1 MRDGLLGTRQ
11 SFVDS
16 PRFARYHPTD
26 SHERLVLICVVMGAK
41 VSIPDMVS
49 IMATRIAPPPAWA
62 LLERELIRTMDEAA
76 ELKVRKYSEHGGVTY
91 YADDVDD
98 IYEMIYNW
106 GDFYAIGG
114 NQTVLELALEHWN
127 AATRFGDDSIVS
139 RVHPRFTPQVNKEYY
154 GLVHPGDAEWHHKGE
169 GNMAFYGFGLA
180 DPTISENVRR
190 AKRFASFYN
199 GEDPEAPNYDAEH
212 RVLRSPFQT
221 GRGPWLKASA
231 QQAHQ
236 YLYGPQVLSQQT
248 RYYGVRASLYPIV
261 KDLEVDWWEDL
272 KRREEIVGLF
282 EKIVLNSDSP
292 NSLGATAL
300 MTNAYLYTGD
310 EKYKR
315 WVLEYTDVWIERMR
329 ANGGIIPDNVG
340 PTGVV
345 GENRN
350 GQWWGGI
357 YGWNSYCG
365 FNIMFHSLTIAAEC
379 ALLLTGDFGYLELLR
394 SQIKLLIEHGKTRED
409 GQLLMAVRHGPDGWG
424 HLMWHPVTG
433 LEQPVRMNELA
444 HLYHASMSEDDRS
457 LIKMVRDVDQERDW
471 DLVDNEGAD
480 FYSGKLEYSRFQ
492 HFDGQNPNWAE
503 ETLRAELDGALKT
516 YAQMLHD
523 DRDVATIIEENRVAQ
538 NPVRTKALTH
548 VALGAPQSVYHGGLS
563 RATVR
568 YYDNDLVRPGLPEDV
583 AAFVDVLEADGV
595 GIQLVNLSRTATR
608 NLIVQAGAFG
618 EHQFTEVRYD
628 VNLVPVD
635 SKYFEVS
642 LPPSTSVRVEAGM
655 RRFVNDPSYAFPWH
669 GNKIPVPFQ

>member
-1 MRDGLLGTRQ
+1 MSD
-11 SFVDS
+11 V
-16 PRFARYHPTD
+16 P
-26 SHERLVLICVVMGAK
+26 
-41 VSIPDMVS
+41 SIT
-49 IMATRIAPPPAWA
+49 ATQTTAPPVWA

-76 ELKVRKYSEHGGVTY
+76 ELKVRKYSQRGGVTY

-106 GDFYAIGG
+106 GEFYAIGG
-114 NQTVLELALEHWN
+114 GERVLDLALDHWN
-127 AATRFGDDSIVS
+127 AGTRFGDDSIVN

-190 AKRFASFYN
+190 ARRFASFYN
-199 GEDPEAPNYDAEH
+199 GEDSQAPNYDAEH

-221 GRGPWLKASA
+221 GQGPWLKATPE
-231 QQAHQ
+231 QAHN
-236 YLYGPQVLSQQT
+236 YLYAGRTLGGPT
-248 RYYGVRASLYPIV
+248 NYYGTRATLYPIV
-261 KDLEVDWWEDL
+261 KDLEVDWWKDP
-272 KRREEIVGLF
+272 KRQDEIVGLF
-282 EKIVLNSDSP
+282 EKVVLNSDSP
-292 NSLGATAL
+292 NNLGATAL

-310 EKYKR
+310 DKYKK
-315 WVLEYTDVWIERMR
+315 WVLEYTEAWLDRMR
-329 ANGGIIPDNVG
+329 ANGGIMPDNVG
-340 PTGVV
+340 PSGVV

-394 SQIKLLIEHGKTRED
+394 SQIKLLIENGKTRED
-409 GQLLMAVRHGPDGWG
+409 GQLLIAVRHGPDGWG
-424 HLMWHPVTG
+424 HLLWNPVTG
-433 LEQPVRMNELA
+433 TEQPVRMNELA
-444 HLYHASMSEDDRS
+444 HLYHASMSQEDRD
-457 LIKMVRDVDQERDW
+457 LIKMVRDVDPDRDW

-480 FYSGKLEYSRFQ
+480 AYNGKLEYSRFQ
-492 HFDGQNPNWAE
+492 FYEGQNPGWPE
-503 ETLRAELDGALKT
+503 ETLRAELGGALET
-516 YAQMLHD
+516 YDEMVRD
-523 DRDVATIIEENRVAQ
+523 DRDAETIVEENRVAQ

-568 YYDNDLVRPGLPEDV
+568 YFDADRARPGLPED
-583 AAFVDVLEADGV
+583 AAALVDELGPDSV
-595 GIQLVNLSRTATR
+595 GIQLVNVSRTETR
-608 NLIVQAGAFG
+608 RLVVQAGAFG
-618 EHQFTEVRYD
+618 EHRFTQVKYRAGD
-628 VNLVPVD
+628 NQGSVPVD
-635 SKYFEVS
+635 GKHFAVE
-642 LPPSTSVRVEAGM
+642 LPPSTSIRVEAGL

-669 GNKIPVPFQ
+669 EDRIPVPFQ

>member
-1 MRDGLLGTRQ
+1 MSGIPSD
-11 SFVDS
+11 SFHS
-16 PRFARYHPTD
+16 R
-26 SHERLVLICVVMGAK
+26 VVTVQVVVEAK
-41 VSIPDMVS
+41 VPMQDIVS
-49 IMATRIAPPPAWA
+49 IRATQLQAPPAWA
-62 LLERELIRTMDEAA
+62 LLQRKLIRAMSEAA
-76 ELKVRKYSEHGGVTY
+76 ELKVRKYSERGGVTY

-114 NQTVLELALEHWN
+114 DEKVLDLALGHWN

-139 RVHPRFTPQVNKEYY
+139 RVHPRFTAQVHKEYY

-180 DPTISENVRR
+180 NPTISENVRR

-199 GEDPEAPNYDAEH
+199 GEDPEASNYDAEYK
-212 RVLRSPFQT
+212 VLRSPFQT
-221 GRGPWLKASA
+221 GQGPWLKASA

-236 YLYGPQVLSQQT
+236 YLYGPPVLDGQP
-248 RYYGVRASLYPIV
+248 RYYGVRASLYPVV
-261 KDLEVDWWEDL
+261 KDLEVDWWKDD
-272 KRREEIVGLF
+272 KRRDEITDQF

-315 WVLEYTDVWIERMR
+315 WVLEYTDAWLDRMR

-340 PTGVV
+340 PTGII
-345 GENRN
+345 GENRD

-379 ALLLTGDFGYLELLR
+379 ALLLTGDYGYLDLLR

-424 HLMWHPVTG
+424 HLMWHPDTG

-444 HLYHASMSEDDRS
+444 HLYHASMAEEDRS
-457 LIKMVRDVDQERDW
+457 LIKKVRDLDPERDW
-471 DLVDNEGAD
+471 NMVDNEGSD

-492 HFDGQNPNWAE
+492 YYDGQKPTKWAE
-503 ETLRAELDGALKT
+503 ETLSAELEGVVKT
-516 YAQMLHD
+516 YNEMVHD
-523 DRDVATIIEENRVAQ
+523 DRDVAMIIEENRVAQ

-568 YYDNDLVRPGLPEDV
+568 YFDDDLARPGLPKDV
-583 AAFVDVLEADGV
+583 AAFVDMLAPDAA
-595 GIQLVNLSRTATR
+595 GIQLVNLSTTETR

-618 EHQFTEVRYD
+618 EHQFSELRYD
-628 VNLVPVD
+628 KKMLPIG
-635 SKYFEVS
+635 SKYFRVS
-642 LPPSTSVRVEAGM
+642 LPPSASIRVEAGM
-655 RRFVNDPSYAFPWH
+655 SRFVNDPSYAFPWH
-669 GNKIPVPFQ
+669 GGKIPVPFQ

>member
-1 MRDGLLGTRQ
+1 MAEL
-11 SFVDS
+11 
-16 PRFARYHPTD
+16 
-26 SHERLVLICVVMGAK
+26 
-41 VSIPDMVS
+41 VSIK
-49 IMATRIAPPPAWA
+49 ATKVAPPPVWA

-76 ELKVRKYSEHGGVTY
+76 ELKVQRYSEHGGVTY

-114 NQTVLELALEHWN
+114 GEKVLDLALDHWN
-127 AATRFGDDSIVS
+127 AGTRFGDDSIVS

-190 AKRFASFYN
+190 SRRFASFYN

-212 RVLRSPFQT
+212 KVLRSPFQT
-221 GRGPWLKASA
+221 GQGPWLKATA
-231 QQAHQ
+231 EQAHT
-236 YLYGPQVLSQQT
+236 YLYAGRSLGGPT
-248 RYYGVRASLYPIV
+248 NYYGARATLDPIV
-261 KDLEVDWWEDL
+261 KDLEVDWWEDP

-282 EKIVLNSDSP
+282 EKVVLNSDSP

-315 WVLEYTDVWIERMR
+315 WVLDYTEAWLDRMR
-329 ANGGIIPDNVG
+329 ANGGIMPDNAG
-340 PTGVV
+340 PTGII
-345 GENRN
+345 GENRD
-350 GQWWGGI
+350 GQWWGGM

-394 SQIKLLIEHGKTRED
+394 SQIELLIENGKTRED

-424 HLMWHPVTG
+424 HLMWNPVTG
-433 LEQPVRMNELA
+433 TEQLVRMNELA
-444 HLYHASMSEDDRS
+444 HLYHASMSGEDRD
-457 LIKMVRDVDQERDW
+457 LIKKVRDADPERDW
-471 DLVDNEGAD
+471 NLVDSEGAD

-492 HFDGQNPNWAE
+492 YYEGQNPRWPE

-516 YAQMLHD
+516 YDEMMSD
-523 DRDVATIIEENRVAQ
+523 NRDAATIIEDNRVAQ

-568 YYDNDLVRPGLPEDV
+568 YFDADGARPGLPEDV
-583 AAFVDVLEADGV
+583 AALVDKLAEDAVGV
-595 GIQLVNLSRTATR
+595 QLVNVSRTEPR
-608 NLIVQAGAFG
+608 RLIVQAGAFG
-618 EHQFTEVRYD
+618 EHQFTD
-628 VNLVPVD
+628 VSHGDGDDKSTVQVD
-635 SKYFEVS
+635 GKHFVVE
-642 LPPSTSVRVEAGM
+642 LPPSSTLRVEAGL

-669 GNKIPVPFQ
+669 GDRIPVPFQ